1 MPPKVVITNWVHPEV
16 IKFLEPHCTLTA
28 NPSREPWSQQQV
40 LEQVEDAVALMT
52 YMPDTVNDAFLRQCS
67 QLRIIACALKGY
79 DNFDV
84 EACTRRGVWLT
95 IVPDLLSVPA
105 AELTVGLL
113 IGLARHVHE
122 GDHFIRSGAF
132 RGWRPLLYGTGL
144 AGSTVGVFGMGAIG
158 KAIAQRLHG
167 FGCGALLYYDERRLD
182 PVAEQ
187 RLGLTCAPFRELVA
201 QSDFLIISVPLSEQT
216 HHKIDDAVLKAM
228 KPGAFLVNIARG
240 SVVDEQAVADA
251 LATGHLAGY
260 AADVFELEDWAR
272 ADRPRNI
279 PQLLLAQKDKT
290 LLTPHLGSAV
300 HRVRMQIERE
310 AARSIVQVLQG
321 QRPDGAVNDP
331 ISARA

>member
-16 IKFLEPHCTLTA
+16 IDFLKPHCTLTA

-40 LEQVEDAVALMT
+40 LERVEDAVALMT
-52 YMPDTVNDAFLRQCS
+52 FMPDTVNDAFLTQCS

-95 IVPDLLSVPA
+95 IVPDLLTVPA

-122 GDHFIRSGAF
+122 GDRFIRSGAF

-158 KAIAQRLHG
+158 KAIAQCLHG

-187 RLGLTCAPFRELVA
+187 RLGLTCAPLRELVA
-201 QSDFLIISVPLSEQT
+201 QSDFLIIRCP
-216 HHKIDDAVLKAM
+216 A
-228 KPGAFLVNIARG
+228 
-240 SVVDEQAVADA
+240 
-251 LATGHLAGY
+251 Y
-260 AADVFELEDWAR
+260 R
-272 ADRPRNI
+272 ADS
-279 PQLLLAQKDKT
+279 PQDR
-290 LLTPHLGSAV
+290 HLGFLCTSSAWWR
-300 HRVRMQIERE
+300 HSNAAIFRSTIRSCVRRRCMWW
-310 AARSIVQVLQG
+310 S
-321 QRPDGAVNDP
+321 
-331 ISARA
+331 SAPSCSVTVIR